1 MKKNVLVLGAAA
13 LIAGL
18 PIAAATTGMTRRPQ
32 RRPRRSNP
40 PGQGRPPATLREV
53 WSPPQP
59 RRLQLHRL
67 LLRYRYRAPVLMTTT
82 TETVTTVTTTTVTRT
97 TAMMTTNSGGKD
109 TQVHP
114 VPVA

>member
-1 MKKNVLVLGAAA
+1 
-13 LIAGL
+13 
-18 PIAAATTGMTRRPQ
+18 
-32 RRPRRSNP
+32 
-40 PGQGRPPATLREV
+40 
-53 WSPPQP
+53 
-59 RRLQLHRL
+59 
-67 LLRYRYRAPVLMTTT
+67 MTTT